1 MPRFSTTVKA
11 RVFIYCVREIYDFA
25 IRTACGTVQK
35 SNQFS
40 MCRESQNNVLTAA
53 LEKKNVPFSYSLFPT
68 TKLFVPLTY
77 NFTINE
83 G

>member
-1 MPRFSTTVKA
+1 MGDMPRFSTTVKA

-25 IRTACGTVQK
+25 IRTACGTVLK

-53 LEKKNVPFSYSLFPT
+53 LEKNLFFSPIPYSL
-68 TKLFVPLTY
+68 PLSCLY
-77 NFTINE
+77 L
-83 G
+83 